1 MVQPARRAL
10 FLRGINVGT
19 AKRIAMRDLARLVE
33 GLGATE
39 VRTLL
44 NSGNVVCTSAASPE
58 GLASSLSSA
67 IAGELGHHVDV
78 VARTSDQ
85 IDAVLAADPW
95 RALATDPS
103 RYLVVFLD
111 RTPEPDRL
119 TALEAIDVAPE
130 RWIVRDR
137 ELYAWLPPGVADSV
151 LVKQLAKGALGVTWT
166 GRNWTTVSRVR
177 DLL

>member
-1 MVQPARRAL
+1 MSRSGRRAL

-19 AKRIAMRDLARLVE
+19 AKRIAMTDLARIVE
-33 GLGATE
+33 GLGSGD

-44 NSGNVVCTSAASPE
+44 NSGNVVCTSSMAPDA
-58 GLASSLSSA
+58 LAGSLTTA
-67 IAGELGHHVDV
+67 IADQLGFHVDV
-78 VARTSDQ
+78 VARTSEQ

-95 RALATDPS
+95 HDVATDPS

-111 RTPEPDRL
+111 RTPRPDRL
-119 TALEAIDVAPE
+119 AALEAIDVEPE
-130 RWIVRDR
+130 RWVVHSR
-137 ELYAWLPPGVADSV
+137 EMYVWMPSGVADSV
-151 LVKQLAKGALGVTWT
+151 VSKQLAKGALGVTWT